1 MESDQNGQCFFLTL
15 ILLSRMFLFS
25 RRVPVR
31 CLWPSDRPVSL
42 SSPLPRADLWSVFK
56 RLLETI
62 PVRTLRALRLWLNQ
76 VIQWY
81 LWPGMSSTHSH
92 PAGDSFI
99 FNSGRGGWPNGSTHL
114 HHQHT
119 HPQVLEVSTCNAIWA
134 GLLGTDGSTRSEKGQ
149 WSSRSSVTACCCLY
163 EKGDTL

>member
-1 MESDQNGQCFFLTL
+1 MPESPIKCLTVTAANNTVTHTCVESDQNGQCFFLTL

-42 SSPLPRADLWSVFK
+42 SSPLPRTDLWSVFK

-62 PVRTLRALRLWLNQ
+62 PVGTLRALRLWPHQ
-76 VIQWY
+76 VTQWY

-99 FNSGRGGWPNGSTHL
+99 FNSGGDGPVGEPAYTTNT
-114 HHQHT
+114 HT
-119 HPQVLEVSTCNAIWA
+119 HTHHLWM
-134 GLLGTDGSTRSEKGQ
+134 
-149 WSSRSSVTACCCLY
+149 
-163 EKGDTL
+163 